1 MQYNLEIL
9 NKYIDKGLIIKQVHP
24 TLPLSI
30 YNYSRECQF
39 NGNWD
44 RYTLACRG
52 LVLDNEGNVIAKPF
66 PKFFNWEEIKDD
78 KYAHCEGC
86 RRVGMINCAHPEECG
101 GWEMRSVIPNES
113 FEVYEKMDGSLGI
126 IFYYEEELSDEKR
139 YNIWFNNNYQTG
151 MERFFDPNNLPDFDD
166 PYYEPTP
173 RIKGEWHMATRGSFQ
188 SEQAIKGMEILNKYN
203 RVQLMENY
211 TYLVEIIYP
220 ENRIVVDYG
229 KEERL
234 VLLGIVRTDSGEELD
249 YSTMCN
255 ESDVTGIPLVMK
267 YKTWGEDWETL
278 KKEISKDNEGYVIRF
293 SGGMRMK
300 IKGDE
305 YVRLHKILTNFS
317 TKDIWELLRNN
328 EPLEP
333 FLERVPDEFD
343 KWVKAII
350 MNLRYSFHHID
361 ERAGKLHDG
370 FRYGKFND
378 RDPEPTKKEFAE
390 YVKQFPKELAAVMF
404 KMWDKQP
411 YDHIIWSMIKPKY
424 EKPFKKDTDL

>member
-1 MQYNLEIL
+1 MKYNLEL
-9 NKYIDKGLIIKQVHP
+9 LQKHYIDKGLVVKQNHP

-30 YNYSRECQF
+30 YNYSRTTQYD
-39 NGNWD
+39 GNWD

-66 PKFFNWEEIKDD
+66 PKFFNYEEIKDD

-86 RRVGMINCAHPEECG
+86 RKSGMINCGYFDKCG

-126 IFYYEEELSDEKR
+126 FFYY
-139 YNIWFNNNYQTG
+139 G
-151 MERFFDPNNLPDFDD
+151 
-166 PYYEPTP
+166 
-173 RIKGEWHMATRGSFQ
+173 GEWHMATRGSFT
-188 SEQAIKGMEILNKYN
+188 SEQAIKGMEIAKRLNYDK
-203 RVQLMENY
+203 RCVIGY
-211 TYLVEIIYP
+211 TYLFEIIYP

-234 VLLGIVRTDSGEELD
+234 VLLGVMNRRGEEFPYEEIAD
-249 YSTMCN
+249 
-255 ESDVTGIPLVMK
+255 EGWDIVMK

-300 IKGDE
+300 IKGTE
-305 YVRLHKILTNFS
+305 YVRLHRILTNFS
-317 TKDIWELLRNN
+317 NKDIWELLKNG

-343 KWVKAII
+343 KWVKAVV
-350 MNLRYSFHHID
+350 MNLRYSFHSID
-361 ERAGKLHDG
+361 ERAGKYHDG
-370 FRYGKFND
+370 FRYGKYND
-378 RDPEPTKKEFAE
+378 KEVEPTKKEFAE
-390 YVKQFPKELAAVMF
+390 YVKQFPKELSAVMF
-404 KMWDKQP
+404 KMWDKKP
-411 YDHIIWSMIKPKY
+411 YEHLIWSMVKPKY
-424 EKPFKKDTDL
+424 EKPFKKDDN

>member
-1 MQYNLEIL
+1 MRYNLEL
-9 NKYIDKGLIIKQVHP
+9 LQKHYIDKGLIIKQVHP
-24 TLPLSI
+24 TLPLAI
-30 YNYSRECQF
+30 YNYSRECQYDKK
-39 NGNWD
+39 WD

-52 LVLDNEGNVIAKPF
+52 LVLDFDGNVIAKPF

-86 RRVGMINCAHPEECG
+86 RRSGMINCAYFDECG
-101 GWEMRSVIPNES
+101 GWEMRSVIPNET
-113 FEVYEKMDGSLGI
+113 FEVYEKLDGSLGI
-126 IFYYEEELSDEKR
+126 FFHYE
-139 YNIWFNNNYQTG
+139 
-151 MERFFDPNNLPDFDD
+151 
-166 PYYEPTP
+166 
-173 RIKGEWHMATRGSFQ
+173 GEWNMVTRGSFT
-188 SEQAIKGMEILNKYN
+188 SEQSIKGMEIAKRYN
-203 RVQLMENY
+203 YDKICVPGF
-211 TYLVEIIYP
+211 TYLFEIIYP

-234 VLLGIVRTDSGEELD
+234 VLLGIINPEGNEVPYEEIVD
-249 YSTMCN
+249 
-255 ESDVTGIPLVMK
+255 DGWDIVMK

-300 IKGDE
+300 IKGEE
-305 YVRLHKILTNFS
+305 YVRLHRILTNFS
-317 TKDIWELLRNN
+317 SKDIWELLKNG
-328 EPLEP
+328 EPFEP

-343 KWVKAII
+343 DWVKRTV

-378 RDPEPTKKEFAE
+378 KEVEPTKKEFAE

-411 YDHIIWSMIKPKY
+411 YDNIIWSMIKPKY
-424 EKPFKKDTDL
+424 EKPFKNDNDL

>member
-1 MQYNLEIL
+1 MKYDLNIL
-9 NKYIDKGLIIKQVHP
+9 NEYVDKGLVIKQVHP
-24 TLPLSI
+24 TLPFII
-30 YNYSRECQF
+30 YNYSRECQY
-39 NGNWD
+39 NGVWD
-44 RYTLACRG
+44 DITLNCRG
-52 LVLDNEGNVIAKPF
+52 LILDFDGNVIAKPF
-66 PKFFNWEEIKDD
+66 PKFFNYEEHK
-78 KYAHCEGC
+78 
-86 RRVGMINCAHPEECG
+86 PED
-101 GWEMRSVIPNES
+101 IPNEL

-126 IFYYEEELSDEKR
+126 IYY
-139 YNIWFNNNYQTG
+139 YN
-151 MERFFDPNNLPDFDD
+151 
-166 PYYEPTP
+166 
-173 RIKGEWHMATRGSFQ
+173 GEWYVATRGSFH
-188 SEQAIKGMEILNKYN
+188 SNQATKGKEMLDKLNQD
-203 RVQLMENY
+203 VLIPGY
-211 TYLVEIIYP
+211 TYLAEIIYP

-229 KEERL
+229 KDEKL
-234 VLLGIVRTDSGEELD
+234 VLLGCYNNETGEEVIINN
-249 YSTMCN
+249 M
-255 ESDVTGIPLVMK
+255 EGWEVVMK
-267 YKTWGEDWETL
+267 YKTWGEGYDLL
-278 KKEISKDNEGYVIRF
+278 KEEISKDREGYVIRF

-300 IKGDE
+300 IKGTE

-350 MNLRYSFHHID
+350 MNLRYSYYSID

-411 YDHIIWSMIKPKY
+411 YDNIIWSMIKPKF
-424 EKPFKKDTDL
+424 EKPFKNNSELN

>member
-1 MQYNLEIL
+1 MKYNLEL
-9 NKYIDKGLIIKQVHP
+9 LQKHYIDKGLIIKQVHP

-39 NGNWD
+39 NKNWD

-126 IFYYEEELSDEKR
+126 IFYYEEELSDERR

-151 MERFFDPNNLPDFDD
+151 MERFFDPNNLPSFDD

-173 RIKGEWHMATRGSFQ
+173 TTKGEWHIATRGSFT
-188 SEQAIKGMEILNKYN
+188 SEQAIKGKEILDKLNKTA
-203 RVQLMENY
+203 LIPGY
-211 TYLVEIIYP
+211 TYLAEIIYP

-229 KEERL
+229 DEEKLVVLGAYNNQTGKEVE
-234 VLLGIVRTDSGEELD
+234 IGE
-249 YSTMCN
+249 MVN
-255 ESDVTGIPLVMK
+255 EGWEVVMK

-278 KKEISKDNEGYVIRF
+278 KQEISKDNEGYVIRF

-300 IKGDE
+300 IKGTE

-317 TKDIWELLRNN
+317 TKDIWELLKNG

-343 KWVKAII
+343 DWVKKTVQD
-350 MNLRYSFHHID
+350 LRYACYHIR
-361 ERAGKLHDG
+361 ETAGKLHDR
-370 FRYGKFND
+370 FRYGLYND
-378 RDPEPTKKEFAE
+378 VDPEPTKREFAD
-390 YVKQFPKELAAVMF
+390 YVMKQPEHLRPIMF
-404 KMWDKQP
+404 AMWDNNNERV
-411 YDHIIWSMIKPKY
+411 DDIIWKLVKPKY
-424 EKPFKKDTDL
+424 EKPFKKDNDL

>member
-1 MQYNLEIL
+1 MKYDLNIL
-9 NKYIDKGLIIKQVHP
+9 NKYIDEGLVIKQVHP

-30 YNYSRECQF
+30 YNYSRECQYD
-39 NGNWD
+39 GKWD
-44 RYTLACRG
+44 DITLNCRG
-52 LVLDNEGNVIAKPF
+52 LVLDGDGNVIAKPF

-126 IFYYEEELSDEKR
+126 FFYY
-139 YNIWFNNNYQTG
+139 G
-151 MERFFDPNNLPDFDD
+151 
-166 PYYEPTP
+166 
-173 RIKGEWHMATRGSFQ
+173 GEWHMATRGSFT
-188 SEQAIKGMEILNKYN
+188 SEQAIKGMEIAKRLNYDK
-203 RVQLMENY
+203 RCVIGY
-211 TYLVEIIYP
+211 TYLFEIIYP

-234 VLLGIVRTDSGEELD
+234 VLLGVMNRRGEEFPYEEIAD
-249 YSTMCN
+249 
-255 ESDVTGIPLVMK
+255 EGWDIVMK

-305 YVRLHKILTNFS
+305 YVRLHRILTNFS

-328 EPLEP
+328 EQLEP
-333 FLERVPDEFD
+333 FLDRVPDEFD

-411 YDHIIWSMIKPKY
+411 YDNIIWSMIKPKY
-424 EKPFKKDTDL
+424 EKPFKNNNDI

>member
-1 MQYNLEIL
+1 MKYNLEL
-9 NKYIDKGLIIKQVHP
+9 LQKHYIDTGKVIKQNHP

-30 YNYSRECQF
+30 YNYSRECQY

-52 LVLDNEGNVIAKPF
+52 LILDTEGNVIAKPF
-66 PKFFNWEEIKDD
+66 PKFFNYEEIKDD

-101 GWEMRSVIPNES
+101 GWEMRSVIPNEF

-126 IFYYEEELSDEKR
+126 IFHYES
-139 YNIWFNNNYQTG
+139 
-151 MERFFDPNNLPDFDD
+151 
-166 PYYEPTP
+166 
-173 RIKGEWHMATRGSFQ
+173 EWHMATRGSFT
-188 SEQAIKGMEILNKYN
+188 SEQAIKGKEMLDKLNKTA
-203 RVQLMENY
+203 LIPGY

-229 KEERL
+229 DEEKLVVLGAYNNETGKEVE
-234 VLLGIVRTDSGEELD
+234 VDEMV
-249 YSTMCN
+249 N
-255 ESDVTGIPLVMK
+255 EGWEVVMK

-305 YVRLHKILTNFS
+305 YVRLHRILTNFS
-317 TKDIWELLRNN
+317 TKDIWQLLKNG

-333 FLERVPDEFD
+333 FLDRVPDEFD
-343 KWVKAII
+343 AWVKEVVKDIQIRFENIVKDYNTIFWSIYDDDKKVFA
-350 MNLRYSFHHID
+350 
-361 ERAGKLHDG
+361 ERAKRYPHPSLLFALYDKKNKSAYDYVWKL
-370 FRYGKFND
+370 
-378 RDPEPTKKEFAE
+378 
-390 YVKQFPKELAAVMF
+390 L
-404 KMWDKQP
+404 
-411 YDHIIWSMIKPKY
+411 KPKY
-424 EKPFKKDTDL
+424 EKPFKKDEK